1 MTDRTIH
8 IRACVFG
15 GRFVVTVEPRTID
28 LPSSEFRTHADAER
42 HANALAAHHGWPV
55 VDKTGEHHG

>member
-15 GRFVVTVEPRTID
+15 GRFVVTVEPRTVD
-28 LPSSEFRTHADAER
+28 NPSSEFRTYEAARAHAT
-42 HANALAAHHGWPV
+42 ALSVQNRWAVTDHKGEAHG
-55 VDKTGEHHG
+55 